1 MGYTTRVMTPLD
13 DREPDPVRV
22 AVLLAGGE
30 ARRLGADKRG
40 LRIGGATLLQ
50 RNLALLQGLF
60 PRVAVSLRE
69 GQDLGGATGSGPAPE
84 VLTDTWSG
92 SPLGAIAT
100 ALDHF
105 GEAVFVL
112 ACDLALADRDA
123 IAEVLD
129 GFHGVDLALPIV
141 GDKLEPLHA
150 VYGPACLAP
159 MRRLLERD
167 RHRIL
172 DIAPDIRVAAIP
184 FASARPFFNIN
195 HPEDYELALRAEV
208 ERLTRDRAGAGRRD
222 EAPQAAASS
231 AADAAAGEPVEE
243 GDVVAAAA
251 PPDTASS
258 PAVQPPLV
266 AIVGKSDS
274 GKTTFIEKLLPELA
288 ALGLR
293 VGTVKHDVHGFEIDT
308 PGKDSW
314 RHARAGACATMVAG
328 PDRVAFIERSAEPQ
342 PLVALARRFFGRV
355 DLVVAEGFK
364 REAPHRI
371 EVFRRDAGHSE
382 PLCDPGESLALVT
395 DAPLA
400 HPKRFALDDAAAVAR
415 MIAAQLDELRHY

>member
-1 MGYTTRVMTPLD
+1 MTPLD
-13 DREPDPVRV
+13 DREPEPVRV

-30 ARRLGADKRG
+30 ARRLGADKPS

-50 RNLALLQGLF
+50 RNLALLGGLF

-69 GQDLGGATGSGPAPE
+69 GQDLGGATGPGPAPE
-84 VLTDTWSG
+84 VLSDIWSG

-105 GEAVFVL
+105 GEPVFVL

-184 FASARPFFNIN
+184 FPSARPFFNIN

-208 ERLTRDRAGAGRRD
+208 ERLIVDGPGVELRDGT
-222 EAPQAAASS
+222 S
-231 AADAAAGEPVEE
+231 
-243 GDVVAAAA
+243 AAA
-251 PPDTASS
+251 PGAARQATRTPGAQGDAATSAAPAGAASP
-258 PAVQPPLV
+258 PAAQPPLV

-274 GKTTFIEKLLPELA
+274 GKTTFIEKLLPELT

-314 RHARAGACATMVAG
+314 RHARAGASATMVAG

-342 PLVALARRFFGRV
+342 PLVALARRFFDRV

-364 REAPHRI
+364 RQAPHRI

-382 PLCDPGESLALVT
+382 PLCGPGESLALVT
-395 DAPLA
+395 DAEIA
-400 HPKRFALDDAAAVAR
+400 HPRRFALDDAAAVAR
-415 MIAAQLDELRHY
+415 LIAARLDELRRY